1 MGCRIYRFF
10 YLVANKKLFSDFS
23 CSAKMKEIGNK
34 VESWF
39 VAAVAFLQK
48 DSEKK
53 GEKKSDNSRKKTEQ
67 KKENPQKSGKGEMS
81 EKKSEVNEKKS
92 GRRVR

>member
-1 MGCRIYRFF
+1 MISQFLGVGFGEGWGVKGIVIYRILERVTIYIMSCRIYRFF

-39 VAAVAFLQK
+39 VAAVAFL
-48 DSEKK
+48 
-53 GEKKSDNSRKKTEQ
+53 
-67 KKENPQKSGKGEMS
+67 
-81 EKKSEVNEKKS
+81 
-92 GRRVR
+92 